1 MIYKGLIKR
10 SHTMDYAALLAT
22 FGVIQQLLP
31 MIEESLAGYYG
42 YVFMAVGIVVA
53 LLRQKTK
60 GPVGEK

>member
-1 MIYKGLIKR
+1 
-10 SHTMDYAALLAT
+10 MDYAALLTT
-22 FGVIQQLLP
+22 FGVIQQSLP
-31 MIEESLAGYYG
+31 MIEESLKGYYG